1 MHRIVQILK
10 NSNIVFLC
18 ALFLGLIYP
27 MPSAY
32 LEDWIVFAL
41 IVVMIFSLTEVK
53 FINKIS
59 IKEITITFFINY
71 IFLSGLIITL
81 AYFLIADEQLYYG
94 FIIMAAAPPAVAIIP
109 FTKLLNGDLKLSLIS
124 NASLYVISI
133 GLTPA
138 ILFLFAKTS
147 DIDYSLA
154 IINLLEL
161 IVLPMIISRFILENK
176 YYLKVKK
183 DINLVIN
190 IGFFIIIY
198 TVIALNRNIL
208 FTDLDI
214 LLILAIIGFLRTFVS
229 GMFLYKLGNI
239 LKINPKKNISYTLFG
254 SYKNLGLSATLALL
268 LFTAKASIPSA
279 VCIVMETGFFILLS
293 TYLKSNYSCF
303 YKYRKV

>member
-1 MHRIVQILK
+1 MHIIVQLLK
-10 NSNIVFLC
+10 NSNIVFLS

-32 LEDWIVFAL
+32 LEDWIVFTL

-53 FINKIS
+53 FTNKIS
-59 IKEITITFFINY
+59 IKEIIISFFMNY
-71 IFLSGLIITL
+71 IFLSGLIIAL
-81 AYFLIADEQLYYG
+81 AYFLISDEQLYYG
-94 FIIMAAAPPAVAIIP
+94 FVVMAAVPPAVAIIP
-109 FTKLLNGDLKLSLIS
+109 FTKLLNGDLKLSLIT

-138 ILFLFAKTS
+138 ILLLFAKTS

-154 IINLLEL
+154 IITLLEL
-161 IVLPMIISRFILENK
+161 MVLPMIISRFILQYNK
-176 YYLKVKK
+176 YYLKIKK

-190 IGFFIIIY
+190 IGFFIVIY
-198 TVIALNRNIL
+198 TVIALNRNKL

-214 LLILAIIGFLRTFVS
+214 LLIPAIIGFLRTFVS

-268 LFTAKASIPSA
+268 LFSAKASIPSA
-279 VCIVMETGFFILLS
+279 VCIVMEIGFFIFLS
-293 TYLKSNYSCF
+293 TYL
-303 YKYRKV
+303 

>member
-1 MHRIVQILK
+1 MYRIVQILK

-53 FINKIS
+53 FTKFSKIS
-59 IKEITITFFINY
+59 IKEIIITFFINY
-71 IFLSGLIITL
+71 IFLSGLIIAL
-81 AYFLIADEQLYYG
+81 AYFLISDEQLYYG
-94 FIIMAAAPPAVAIIP
+94 FIVMAAAPPAVAIIP

-124 NASLYVISI
+124 NTSIYVLSI

-138 ILFLFAKTS
+138 ILLLFAKTS

-154 IINLLEL
+154 IITLLEL

-190 IGFFIIIY
+190 IGFFIVIY
-198 TVIALNRNIL
+198 TVIGLNQNIL

-214 LLILAIIGFLRTFVS
+214 LLMLSIIGFLRTFVS
-229 GMFLYKLGNI
+229 GMFLYKLCNI

-268 LFTAKASIPSA
+268 LFSAKASIPSA

-293 TYLKSNYSCF
+293 TYLK
-303 YKYRKV
+303 KYES